1 MGMKNPILCG
11 MKVVAYWGNEFKRIQ
26 NFPKVYVGMV
36 QHDENTNYFLNIINM
51 NLEKHYMN

>member
-1 MGMKNPILCG
+1 MKNPILCG